1 MGIRMLHSEAAQ
13 RDAVWSSLQEEL
25 RAAFPAMG
33 SVDQQSATGA
43 PAGSGAQPAASAHFS
58 SQEWNN
64 IQPVPGSQPGPQG
77 FSGMGSGVFPVG
89 TAPQAQQQPV
99 QAPLARQQRQKGSF
113 RYDPAR
119 AAAAVRL
126 SPFDR
131 SPVDI
136 PPDLVTLF
144 ENGYHVPFCL
154 LSLAGI
160 LQYHRGARTSFPTP
174 LDSAAQRQL
183 EAYLKIDR
191 LYLRFEDWTASAMC
205 FGVLVSHVC
214 SSPSESAPDTNAE
227 VQTWLEH
234 AYTILSLQHGDN
246 WPVLR
251 EYDFRVREAMATA
264 MRDGSAMAFDIRS
277 VNRPLL
283 DMSAEMVQAKAKSF
297 LDTEGALASE
307 LAKLLQAPA
316 SEHAA
321 IVNVAVLKPWALPAT
336 IHFGPVAS
344 DGVPYVA
351 STQTSTGGQVAKS
364 PRREPTSSSKSLVP
378 KPGSGTT
385 SGRACASTTTA
396 TSNAPPRSLQ
406 LPPTVPPPPA
416 RSDITAPDAE
426 APTAPFTECAPYS
439 PQRKRPLPEVPAAR
453 RNISVL
459 DAYRAIV
466 TPLVHEEWRI
476 ALAELPISLQQEY
489 ADIPDQI

>member
-1 MGIRMLHSEAAQ
+1 MSFLNVPSSEAAQ

-43 PAGSGAQPAASAHFS
+43 PAGSGAQPAASAHFP

-321 IVNVAVLKPWALPAT
+321 IVNVGRASSSSGGTQVSPKRKAACLP
-336 IHFGPVAS
+336 
-344 DGVPYVA
+344 
-351 STQTSTGGQVAKS
+351 STGGGPKALGPPSNDSFRPGGIRWCPICCQHTDKHGW
-364 PRREPTSSSKSLVP
+364 SS
-378 KPGSGTT
+378 
-385 SGRACASTTTA
+385 C
-396 TSNAPPRSLQ
+396 Q
-406 LPPTVPPPPA
+406 
-416 RSDITAPDAE
+416 E
-426 APTAPFTECAPYS
+426 
-439 PQRKRPLPEVPAAR
+439 PAAGADKLIKIAGSKAWFWHNLR
-453 RNISVL
+453 QSVCINYNCNL
-459 DAYRAIV
+459 ECSTKKPAASADGS
-466 TPLVHEEWRI
+466 TPSCPFGHYCTRCGGAHRSIHGVCTVF
-476 ALAELPISLQQEY
+476 AAAEKTS
-489 ADIPDQI
+489 A